1 MQVITYQYSCWILN
15 HSEFGPFPASSLTAC
30 NRLYTCIISQIKTKC
45 LHLSDKT
52 FVCARSPLNSIQHI
66 YPTQFSV
73 YRNGWFCISFSVF
86 ILNAENRKIRVP
98 KRKKIT
104 GLKGIE
110 FSCLFLFYKKFAIDG
125 ILFYYLWFVLFM
137 TLISPW

>member
-1 MQVITYQYSCWILN
+1 MQVITYQYSCWNLN
-15 HSEFGPFPASSLTAC
+15 HFEFGPFPPSSLTAC
-30 NRLYTCIISQIKTKC
+30 NRLYTYIISQIKTKC
-45 LHLSDKT
+45 LHLSAKT
-52 FVCARSPLNSIQHI
+52 FVSNMSLINSIQHI

-73 YRNGWFCISFSVF
+73 YRNSWFCISFLVF

-98 KRKKIT
+98 KRKTFT

-110 FSCLFLFYKKFAIDG
+110 FSFLFLFYNKFAING